1 MPPQVV
7 GNHQSGDE
15 EDSIVLLDIQE
26 TAGACK
32 VMPEIA
38 AWLGGEAG
46 RKELADDERLEAREE
61 RALQAK
67 EK

>member
-26 TAGACK
+26 TAGAGK
-32 VMPEIA
+32 VMPENVD
-38 AWLGGEAG
+38 WLGGEVG
-46 RKELADDERLEAREE
+46 RKELDDDERPEAREE
-61 RALQAK
+61 RALQAE

>member
-1 MPPQVV
+1 MPLQVV
-7 GNHQSGDE
+7 ANHQDGDE
-15 EDSIVLLDIQE
+15 ESSIVRFDIQE

-32 VMPEIA
+32 VMPKLT
-38 AWLGGEAG
+38 AWLGGEVCRIG
-46 RKELADDERLEAREE
+46 LVDDERLEAREQ